1 MQRGH
6 SPAASLTLKAVI
18 GLIMSVIDEIYFVLR
33 GEYAGLT
40 FMQTLQRWDGDWGET
55 NQKGITLQEH
65 FFQNIDLATYEA
77 QKYFLV
83 WSYIPVLWRS
93 IFRFI
98 NMLLR
103 IILSAEDIV
112 QDKFF
117 HVPINCGYGKQ
128 EQCSNECMFYYDPDN
143 PYDPET
149 DAQNPCNSLISEWVF
164 AALEDL
170 SDVLA
175 HIFKAIRPQQ
185 GNEWCAPKNYP
196 SGNRCALSNTD
207 FMCATSTTLKEA
219 VDVPINILRHLYQA
233 LTSIFAEEDIMQ
245 MEIDD
250 RLCDLSTVLYAL
262 AGNGVAVIPS
272 DIVTAEFKA
281 SQTPFTLLSCCLW
294 TYSEVWSLL
303 PST

>member
-1 MQRGH
+1 
-6 SPAASLTLKAVI
+6 
-18 GLIMSVIDEIYFVLR
+18 
-33 GEYAGLT
+33 
-40 FMQTLQRWDGDWGET
+40 
-55 NQKGITLQEH
+55 
-65 FFQNIDLATYEA
+65 
-77 QKYFLV
+77 
-83 WSYIPVLWRS
+83 
-93 IFRFI
+93 
-98 NMLLR
+98 
-103 IILSAEDIV
+103 
-112 QDKFF
+112 
-117 HVPINCGYGKQ
+117 
-128 EQCSNECMFYYDPDN
+128 MFYYDPDN

-170 SDVLA
+170 SDVRS
-175 HIFKAIRPQQ
+175 HIQSHPTQQ

-272 DIVTAEFKA
+272 DIVAAEFKEA
-281 SQTPFTLLSCCLW
+281 LTNTIHAVVVLPVDILRGMVIIAKYLTSLISGSTINWDQVVATIEDQLIDQSYKQQLTATETTSTSVTLSENTANFVVAIIMIPANFLINVFSAKGNSQ
-294 TYSEVWSLL
+294 EVQTFLGHC
-303 PST
+303 